1 MLSKS
6 EKGRMS
12 LSWSVVSCCGIMVK
26 GLNSASF
33 LWIPEPQPRGCGNAL
48 LWDPGLFPL
57 EKAILVQFAVVFTCS
72 VSLLVGR
79 VPVRVLIN
87 RAGEICLEDRRWWY

>member
-12 LSWSVVSCCGIMVK
+12 FSWSVVSCCGIMVK

-33 LWIPEPQPRGCGNAL
+33 SWIPETQPRGCGNAL
-48 LWDPGLFPL
+48 LWVSGLFPL
-57 EKAILVQFAVVFTCS
+57 EKAILVQFAVVFTGGLCS
-72 VSLLVGR
+72 GKGFDKSGWGNL
-79 VPVRVLIN
+79 P
-87 RAGEICLEDRRWWY
+87 